1 MEVNIFSPRGFIYF
15 YAAPDCKAGIQK
27 PVLKKLLD
35 AVIWFSAYRVHD
47 KSLKHWVLRA
57 PLDT

>member
-35 AVIWFSAYRVHD
+35 AVI
-47 KSLKHWVLRA
+47 
-57 PLDT
+57 